1 MKNTNAINS
10 SESKKAKAKRLIAQI
25 SETGE
30 MLDMYEFVENKYWRQ
45 LGLNSLQKCI
55 DKYEVPSYDTFR
67 RNYNA
72 AAYQKKYLPGT
83 EVGVIKE
90 SALRVICKKEHSA
103 KIKLAVA
110 QKILKAG
117 QELNNITKNDIE
129 AFIKGSK
136 IVLGSKQKNKAS
148 EFAQL
153 LVTDECFNQIE
164 DYIEQNK
171 MGPKKR
177 NVFYKQI
184 GLKVWSELKS

>member
-90 SALRVICKKEHSA
+90 STLRVICKKEHSA